1 MADLE
6 RARLARLLRNGQR
19 AVALAAVPA
28 SVEPPARAEVVS
40 APRDLSE
47 AERLG
52 LELLAAASRGDAAA
66 CQDLLANRGAK
77 PELAVDPET
86 GRTALI
92 AAAEGGYVDVVTL
105 LLFFN
110 ADASVSEHMAWL
122 SVARRAQSLP

>member
-28 SVEPPARAEVVS
+28 SVETPVAEAAA

-47 AERLG
+47 AQRLG

-105 LLFFN
+105 LLFYN
-110 ADASVSEHMAWL
+110 ADASVSEYIAWL
-122 SVARRAQSLP
+122 SVARHAQSLS